1 MYRRRTSS
9 PKKTWDM
16 IPREIA
22 LTIFKSTVSESWRH
36 NSQMRG
42 LLDQYKNF
50 MLVEKKWFSL
60 VQVLLDAVVSVDG
73 KLSLIRKHAILFNR
87 YADRISSLHGYASS
101 IDPQPLNTIVT
112 KCVNLKELRLRYETT
127 IKERT
132 LAQLTSLTSLYIH
145 DSLHKVTI
153 QALGGMESL
162 TSLSLGHVNTKA
174 RDLLLLS
181 NLTSLKLTGPNAI
194 IINEL
199 SFLPKLKSLS
209 LVHRHS
215 FPHERPPI
223 DLTQLT
229 HLSLTQ
235 MGNDEH
241 ESRFEQLTNLESIE
255 MNGCSLRFTEE
266 MFPLLRNLEYQL

>member
-1 MYRRRTSS
+1 
-9 PKKTWDM
+9 
-16 IPREIA
+16 
-22 LTIFKSTVSESWRH
+22 
-36 NSQMRG
+36 
-42 LLDQYKNF
+42 
-50 MLVEKKWFSL
+50 MLVEKKWFCL

-73 KLSLIRKHAILFNR
+73 KLSLIRNHAILFNR
-87 YADRISSLHGYASS
+87 YADRISSLHGYASCS
-101 IDPQPLNTIVT
+101 IDPQAQPLNAIIT
-112 KCVNLKELRLRYETT
+112 KCFNLKELRLRYETT

-132 LAQLTSLTSLYIH
+132 LAQLTTLTSLYIH
-145 DSLHKVTI
+145 NSLYKVTI

-181 NLTSLKLTGPNAI
+181 NLTSLTLTGPNAI
-194 IINEL
+194 NINEL

-209 LVHRHS
+209 LVQRHS

-241 ESRFEQLTNLESIE
+241 ASRFEQLTNLESIE
-255 MNGCSLRFTEE
+255 MNGCSLQFSEERFP
-266 MFPLLRNLEYQL
+266 MLRKLEYHH